1 MITEK
6 RFNTGENELNYA
18 EDPSNGPPLLLL
30 HGTSHRWQ
38 SFIPIILGLSVRWH
52 IYATDFRGHGASE
65 HTDFYGFGYYFEDT
79 VRFLEKV
86 IGEPAVIFG
95 HSLGG
100 RVALKIAADHPQLV
114 KAIILGD
121 SSLSDPVPSD
131 RTAKAF
137 NESIKLIE
145 EHQSVNQIYEEFR
158 RRQGD
163 DFDPVSGLI
172 RVKNYSLLDIRML
185 RSVADNSLD
194 LGSPGNHSYG
204 YKPSGHLP
212 KVSCPV
218 LILQAEHGM
227 LNKDDIDKALE
238 ILPEAYHFVLKDA
251 PHEFLTKPSDPLLK
265 ALTAFLEVV
274 R

>member
-6 RFNTGENELNYA
+6 RFNTGTNELNYA
-18 EDPSNGPPLLLL
+18 EYPSNRPPLLLL

-38 SFIPIILGLSVRWH
+38 SFLPIIPRLSVRWH

-65 HTDFYGFGYYFEDT
+65 HTDCYGFGYYIEDT

-121 SSLSDPVPSD
+121 SRLSDPVPSG

-137 NESIKLIE
+137 NESIKLLE
-145 EHQSVNQIYEEFR
+145 EHRSVKELFEEFR
-158 RRQGD
+158 RKQGAE
-163 DFDPVSGLI
+163 FDPVSGL
-172 RVKNYSLLDIRML
+172 VQAKNYSLLDLKML
-185 RSVADNSLD
+185 RSIADNSLD
-194 LGSPGNHSYG
+194 LDSPGNHSFG
-204 YKPSGHLP
+204 YKPSEHLP
-212 KVSCPV
+212 KVACPV
-218 LILQAEHGM
+218 LILQAEYGM
-227 LNKDDIDKALE
+227 LNKEDIEKALG

-251 PHEFLTKPSDPLLK
+251 PHEFLYKSSDPLLK
-265 ALTAFLEVV
+265 ALTAFLEAV
-274 R
+274 

>member
-6 RFNTGENELNYA
+6 QFNTSENELNYA
-18 EDPSNGPPLLLL
+18 EGPSTGPPLLLL

-38 SFIPIILGLSVRWH
+38 SFLPVILGLSVRWH
-52 IYATDFRGHGASE
+52 IYAPDFRGHGASE
-65 HTDFYGFGYYFEDT
+65 RTECYGFGYYIRDT
-79 VRFLEKV
+79 VRFLGKV

-100 RVALKIAADHPQLV
+100 RVALKIAADYPQLV

-137 NESIKLIE
+137 NESIKLLE
-145 EHQSVNQIYEEFR
+145 EHQSVNEIYEEFR

-163 DFDPVSGLI
+163 EFDPVSGLI
-172 RVKNYSLLDIRML
+172 QAKNYSLLDIKML
-185 RSVADNSLD
+185 RSIADNSLD
-194 LGSPGNHSYG
+194 LDSPGNHSYG
-204 YKPSGHLP
+204 YKPSEHVA

-218 LILQAEHGM
+218 LILQAEYGM
-227 LNKDDIDKALE
+227 LNKDEIEKALE
-238 ILPEAYHFVLKDA
+238 ILPEAYYFVLKNA
-251 PHEFLTKPSDPLLK
+251 PHEFPTRPSDPLLK
-265 ALTAFLEVV
+265 ALTAFLEAV